1 MKKLVLFILMIV
13 ITTVSYG
20 QRPTVEHRG
29 NKQSTT
35 AVRTK
40 DRTSTQRNYNPVERR
55 KPNKQV
61 QHRDDR
67 DNGSKP
73 IKQSDKRDN
82 KHHSNKPHHEKH
94 PHHKPHHKPHISQL
108 MYHPHFHTHVRMYYY
123 LHNHFLYS
131 NLYWY
136 DIDCHRIKIL
146 SRETDGYYVY
156 SLIRDKTECQS
167 YLIISDTFD
176 KVYAKVPVKRKY
188 KKLMLIDNFVYLLTN
203 SNDFIIY
210 RLDLDNNQ
218 LLFFQEIID

>member
-1 MKKLVLFILMIV
+1 MMKKIILFIIV
-13 ITTVSYG
+13 IIITTISYG

-29 NKQSTT
+29 NKQPST

-40 DRTSTQRNYNPVERR
+40 DRTTTQRNYKTVERR

-61 QHRDDR
+61 QHRDDK
-67 DNGSKP
+67 DNRSKP
-73 IKQSDKRDN
+73 IKRG
-82 KHHSNKPHHEKH
+82 NKPHHEKH
-94 PHHKPHHKPHISQL
+94 PHHKPHHQQHISHSI
-108 MYHPHFHTHVRMYYY
+108 YHPHRHTHIRMHYY

-136 DIDCHRIKIL
+136 NIDCHRIKIL

-167 YLIISDTFD
+167 YLIISDTLD
-176 KVYAKVPVKRKY
+176 KVYAKIPVKRKY
-188 KKLMLIDNFVYLLTN
+188 KKLMLIDDFIYLLTN
-203 SNDFIIY
+203 SNDFIVY

>member
-1 MKKLVLFILMIV
+1 MMKKIILFIIV
-13 ITTVSYG
+13 IIITTISYG

-29 NKQSTT
+29 NKQPTT

-40 DRTSTQRNYNPVERR
+40 DRTPTQRNYKPVERR

-67 DNGSKP
+67 DNRSKP
-73 IKQSDKRDN
+73 IKHDN
-82 KHHSNKPHHEKH
+82 KHHPNKTHHEKH
-94 PHHKPHHKPHISQL
+94 PHHEPSHQQHISHSI
-108 MYHPHFHTHVRMYYY
+108 YHPHRHTHIRMHYY

-136 DIDCHRIKIL
+136 NIDCHRIKIL

-167 YLIISDTFD
+167 YLIISDTLD
-176 KVYAKVPVKRKY
+176 KVYAKIPVKRKY
-188 KKLMLIDNFVYLLTN
+188 KKLMLIDDFVYLLTN
-203 SNDFIIY
+203 SNDFIVY